1 MKKLV
6 FICLLLLSFTSG
18 FAKTINDAQIIPH
31 ESSIYDEFQKLQ
43 NSSKLLVFTQNTPLS
58 VGELKFYLNQF
69 DYESL
74 SPQAKNIY
82 DSIHEFLYT
91 RKNITTFEDFQLA
104 LHPQVN
110 LELYYKNNKDIPW
123 TFNYYYK
130 DNFITMPLDMGFGNN
145 LAMGSNLFLGK
156 SLPAAQDEDNFWN
169 IPVNLKNLADTYK
182 SIEFYFPSFAYAGFG
197 KYYDNWGYNLYIA
210 KQGKTIGNTLTGSI
224 IYNSTFETDAYV
236 EFDVYTKA
244 LKFTLDVVQISSN
257 RMDNIQ
263 QDNTERY
270 LYYHQFD
277 IRVFKNL
284 KFSIME
290 GSLIASPLSLRFLNP
305 LPFMHQY
312 GGWKNYVTDE
322 NADIYGETNFCAD
335 FAVMLEYL
343 PLYNLRLYGI
353 YNQIEMQVPWER
365 AGEWGRYDPD
375 SIGFQLGAE
384 YSIYFEN
391 NNTLNIATE
400 GFYNSPYMYIKQT
413 PSASLYRVR
422 KDMQTG
428 SKVYSWIGS
437 PYGPDCLGGIIK
449 FTFDSNKK
457 WNAQLSY
464 SFVSQGMN
472 SGNFDLFKKPNK
484 YGYYEYYPSVLY
496 QLIQES
502 AKVTDPEEKLTDK
515 TYTNDEISEI
525 ALNMKVS
532 GRPQMTHQIKL
543 KGTYKINDNFE
554 LSGQFAYNYI
564 INFNHENKNKNGI
577 ELDCSFTYKI
587 F

>member
-1 MKKLV
+1 MKKFLITFLFLISITV
-6 FICLLLLSFTSG
+6 TY
-18 FAKTINDAQIIPH
+18 AKGINDAQIIH
-31 ESSIYDEFQKLQ
+31 KESNIYDEFQQLQ
-43 NSSKLLVFTQNTPLS
+43 NSSKILVFTQNTPLS
-58 VGELKFYLNQF
+58 IGELKFYLNQF

-74 SPQAKNIY
+74 SPQAQKIY

-91 RKNITTFEDFQLA
+91 RENITTFEDFQLA

-110 LELYYKNNKDIPW
+110 LELYYKNNKDILW

-145 LAMGSNLFLGK
+145 LAMGSNLFLGN
-156 SLPAAQDEDNFWN
+156 SLPAAQNPDNFWN

-236 EFDVYTKA
+236 EFDIYTKA

-422 KDMQTG
+422 RDMQTG

-464 SFVSQGMN
+464 SFVSQGEN
-472 SGNFDLFKKPNK
+472 TFKLFKANK

-496 QLIQES
+496 QLIQQT
-502 AKVTDPEEKLTDK
+502 AKATDPEDYMTDSSL
-515 TYTNDEISEI
+515 TNDEISEI

-532 GRPQMTHQIKL
+532 GRPQMTHQIKV
-543 KGTYKINDNFE
+543 KGTYKINDSFE

-564 INFNHENKNKNGI
+564 INYDHKNQNKNGI